1 MTRCSSPSNSRFST
15 ATRRASS
22 EAATS
27 VATIELGLE
36 GAEHAISFHNFP
48 LPNWPIAVVA
58 RPHRKAIAVVAR
70 PHRKAIAVA
79 ARPHGTVSM
88 CFHDT
93 YAIEAWSKGVRDGR

>member
-58 RPHRKAIAVVAR
+58 RPHRKAIAV
-70 PHRKAIAVA
+70 A